1 MKILARSLAIIA
13 FLVLGAQIVRH
24 AYILWFEPRGS
35 VLDKYDQ
42 PLKGQITNARSLDE
56 LLSRYDPV
64 HKEADQA
71 RLQNPNSDRG
81 SDFLGISEV
90 EPFRSETML
99 RNAIKD
105 WEEKSKEVYSLKFYW
120 IVGFFCLAMGAIIFK
135 WANRWLGLTTPN
147 RGIFRIYLLDQ
158 PNISPTD
165 GSRRFPS
172 HGFRGW
178 SELQQSR
185 RPNGSSSAAAS
196 EFTGRRSTKIFR
208 WLACFSRRT
217 S

>member
-1 MKILARSLAIIA
+1 MKILARTLAIVA

-42 PLKGQITNARSLDE
+42 PLKGQITNASSLDE

-71 RLQNPNSDRG
+71 RLQKPNFDRG
-81 SDFLGISEV
+81 PDFLGINEV
-90 EPFRSETML
+90 EPFKSETML

-120 IVGFFCLAMGAIIFK
+120 IVGFFCLALGAIIFK
-135 WANRWLGLTTPN
+135 WANGWLGLTLQ
-147 RGIFRIYLLDQ
+147 IAAFSEFIYWT
-158 PNISPTD
+158 SPTFLGPTLREFD
-165 GSRRFPS
+165 R
-172 HGFRGW
+172 
-178 SELQQSR
+178 LLAYKLAL
-185 RPNGSSSAAAS
+185 SAISLALLLFIIWIQKI
-196 EFTGRRSTKIFR
+196 FTGERKP
-208 WLACFSRRT
+208 AEHQAT

>member
-1 MKILARSLAIIA
+1 MKILARTLAIVA

-35 VLDKYDQ
+35 ILDKYDQ

-71 RLQNPNSDRG
+71 RLLKPNSDRG

-90 EPFRSETML
+90 EPFKSETML

-120 IVGFFCLAMGAIIFK
+120 IVGFFCLALGAIIFK
-135 WANRWLGLTTPN
+135 WANRWLGLTLQ
-147 RGIFRIYLLDQ
+147 IAAFSEFIYWT
-158 PNISPTD
+158 SPTFLGPTLREFD
-165 GSRRFPS
+165 R
-172 HGFRGW
+172 
-178 SELQQSR
+178 LLAYKLAL
-185 RPNGSSSAAAS
+185 SAISLALLLFIIWIQKI
-196 EFTGRRSTKIFR
+196 FTGDRQP
-208 WLACFSRRT
+208 ADHQAT